1 MIYEKTA
8 HPQEKFEY
16 TRKIFYRFLIG
27 LVFTSLFS
35 ALFTILYEFTDIF
48 EGRNDLII
56 APSILLAVLHLFY
69 IASALILFVR
79 LKKIAAT
86 MMPYE
91 KKKQS
96 DDDNNEET

>member
-1 MIYEKTA
+1 MKKQRT
-8 HPQEKFEY
+8 PQEKFEY

-35 ALFTILYEFTDIF
+35 ALFTILYAFTDIF

-56 APSILLAVLHLFY
+56 APSIILAVLHLFY
-69 IASALILFVR
+69 IASVIILFVR

-86 MMPYE
+86 MIPDDQE
-91 KKKQS
+91 KQS
-96 DDDNNEET
+96 DENGDEET

>member
-1 MIYEKTA
+1 MKKQRT
-8 HPQEKFEY
+8 PQEKFEY

-35 ALFTILYEFTDIF
+35 ALFTILYAFTDIF

-56 APSILLAVLHLFY
+56 APSIILAVLHLFY
-69 IASALILFVR
+69 IASVIILFVR
-79 LKKIAAT
+79 LKKIAEAL
-86 MMPYE
+86 MPHE

>member
-1 MIYEKTA
+1 MKKQRT
-8 HPQEKFEY
+8 PQEKFEY

-56 APSILLAVLHLFY
+56 ASSIILAVLHLFY

-86 MMPYE
+86 MMPDE

-96 DDDNNEET
+96 DDGQNEDL

>member
-1 MIYEKTA
+1 MKNQRT
-8 HPQEKFEY
+8 PQEKSEY

-35 ALFTILYEFTDIF
+35 ALFTILYAFTDIF

-56 APSILLAVLHLFY
+56 APSIILAVLHLFY
-69 IASALILFVR
+69 IASVIILFVR

-86 MMPYE
+86 MIPDDQE
-91 KKKQS
+91 KQS
-96 DDDNNEET
+96 DENGDEET